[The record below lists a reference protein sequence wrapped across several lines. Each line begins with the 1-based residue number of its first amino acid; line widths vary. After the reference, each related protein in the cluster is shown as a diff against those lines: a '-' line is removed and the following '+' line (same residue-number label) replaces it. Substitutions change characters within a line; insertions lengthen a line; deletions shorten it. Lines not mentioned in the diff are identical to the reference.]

1 VGKRNMLARRVEPIN
16 AWPTPLRRLALTMLV
31 GNVVPM
37 VGTAGI
43 RVEDLTIGSGTFF
56 LPSRR
61 KVQNHLRS
69 LHAASMALLAET
81 ATGLVVGMSVRDD
94 CVPVIKTLRVD
105 YLKRT
110 KGSLRA
116 VATLSDEQRALIERV
131 DKGEV
136 TVPVTVTDE
145 TGRQTISCEM
155 IWAWT
160 PRRRT

>member
-1 VGKRNMLARRVEPIN
+1 
-16 AWPTPLRRLALTMLV
+16 
-31 GNVVPM
+31 
-37 VGTAGI
+37 
-43 RVEDLTIGSGTFF
+43 
-56 LPSRR
+56 
-61 KVQNHLRS
+61 
-69 LHAASMALLAET
+69 MALLAET

-116 VATLSDEQRALIERV
+116 AATLSDEQRALIERV